1 MPTGPA
7 ARILDPVLHLLPGVL
22 TPGPGSPNV
31 LIGGLPAW
39 RGIGAAAAAALS
51 AAKQASEIRV
61 QASLATRSAAMGT
74 PGAPAAIAADE
85 ALKAAEAAAMAAMI
99 GSMAGMADKHMC
111 VSLTPV
117 PLPPPP
123 HGVGVVI
130 DGSTG
135 VFIND
140 LPACRLGDTIL
151 ESFGPPD
158 KIVMGL
164 PTVIIGEIGGGGGA
178 GGGGGGPAGGADG
191 SSPVSNQVDTLKLAS
206 QEGQPFCEVCSS

>member
-1 MPTGPA
+1 
-7 ARILDPVLHLLPGVL
+7 VL

-51 AAKQASEIRV
+51 SAKQASDVRV
-61 QASLATRSAAMGT
+61 QASFATRSAAMGT

-85 ALKAAEAAAMAAMI
+85 ALKVAEAAAMAAMI
-99 GSMAGMADKHMC
+99 SSMAGMADKHMC
-111 VSLTPV
+111 VSLAPV

-140 LPACRLGDTIL
+140 LPACRIGDTIL
-151 ESFGPPD
+151 ESFGPPN
-158 KIVMGL
+158 KIVVGL
-164 PTVIIGEIGGGGGA
+164 PTVIIGEIGGGGIR
-178 GGGGGGPAGGADG
+178 GGGPDPAGGAGED
-191 SSPVSNQVDTLKLAS
+191 SPISNQVDTLKRAS
-206 QEGQPFCEVCSS
+206 QEGTPFCEVCSS